1 MPINHILMMKINQ
14 PNSLTHFSMNNQTH
28 EKLPY
33 SRWFIGCNILSS
45 KFTPFLHKD
54 FPYPIPTFLPY
65 GLKSNL
71 SLKCPSLEI
80 FPDNFLPQN
89 SNTMQVKF
97 QLSKKNNAQAMP
109 MPLVRR
115 CVLRVETYLASITI
129 QTWSILTWTDGKDL
143 STLSTANFHADF
155 QLIQGLYDLPETTF
169 TVTYYYRLLV
179 HGESMLRIMVLRKKK
194 NESSS
199 DFEQEPLHRIMVL
212 TLFLM
217 GPLEVVPNG
226 SLTSESATTSIIH
239 EKVGSNFLFRHQL
252 YGPKDTWCFSYSY
265 IKSSVF
271 LWRGVLSGRGDAWP
285 YEWNWNRSA
294 TLGGCFKCIFMCLE
308 KIVGKCEK

>member
-1 MPINHILMMKINQ
+1 MPINILMMKINQ

-28 EKLPY
+28 EKVPY

-65 GLKSNL
+65 WLKSNL

-89 SNTMQVKF
+89 SNPMQVKF

-129 QTWSILTWTDGKDL
+129 QTWIYTDMEWWKRSIHPINSQFPRRFSAHTRAIWPSRDDL
-143 STLSTANFHADF
+143 YCHLLLQAFSTRGVNAQD
-155 QLIQGLYDLPETTF
+155 
-169 TVTYYYRLLV
+169 
-179 HGESMLRIMVLRKKK
+179 HGSEEEKKWK
-194 NESSS
+194 
-199 DFEQEPLHRIMVL
+199 FFR
-212 TLFLM
+212 FW
-217 GPLEVVPNG
+217 
-226 SLTSESATTSIIH
+226 ARTTSQDHGFDFISH
-239 EKVGSNFLFRHQL
+239 
-252 YGPKDTWCFSYSY
+252 GPFGGRAQWFSHKWKCHYFNNTWES
-265 IKSSVF
+265 
-271 LWRGVLSGRGDAWP
+271 W
-285 YEWNWNRSA
+285 
-294 TLGGCFKCIFMCLE
+294 
-308 KIVGKCEK
+308 